1 MGSPRDG
8 RLRFLPEDVSAPLS
22 NGETI
27 LAHAVRAGVPILS
40 PCGGEGRCRKCRVAV
55 SGTSRGGDDPGI
67 LSAEDRRAGIRLACR
82 CVPIGGE
89 VDVTVLPESRPA
101 RLSAYIEGRD
111 LAEDAPFLPFHLVP
125 EKGNPLGVALDIG
138 TSTLAGALIDLRDG
152 SVLARATEDNP
163 QMGCGEDLISRI
175 VFGEETAGGFPFLRR
190 LLLRGLDK
198 VIAALLHSCP
208 EPGKIVEVTAA
219 GNTVL
224 SHILFGV
231 SPSPVRCPPHRPA
244 LREYPVKTG
253 KELGVSNAPSARFR
267 IFPSIGGFVGGDIVA
282 GILASGMHRS
292 EAVSLLFDVGTN
304 GEVALGNREFR
315 IACSSSAGPAFE
327 GGEVACG
334 MRAYPGAIES
344 VRIDPAT
351 LAFECTVIGGGKPAG
366 VCGSGILDLCA
377 ELFRTGLVDRAGRFV
392 PRAGALFRESG
403 RGNAIVVV
411 EGCRSA
417 TGADIAFTAS
427 DLKSV
432 IRTKAALCAA
442 ADALLQAVGLSR
454 EDVERVYIAGGFGN
468 FIDLRSALTIGV
480 FPPFPLSKFVP
491 LGNASLAGAIGA
503 LRSRKRW
510 EEAAALAPSTAY
522 HDLSSDP
529 GFMELYQRAL
539 FLPHTDAESYRTNLL
554 PEPAK

>member
-1 MGSPRDG
+1 MADPPGG
-8 RLRFLPEDVSAPLS
+8 RLRFLPDDVFAPLS
-22 NGETI
+22 RGETI
-27 LAHAVRAGVPILS
+27 LAHAVRAGVDILS
-40 PCGGEGRCRKCRVAV
+40 PCGGEGRCGKCRVAV
-55 SGTSRGGDDPGI
+55 SGNVRGGDDPGLI
-67 LSAEDRRAGIRLACR
+67 SPEDRRSGIRLACC
-82 CVPIGGE
+82 CVPLAGE

-101 RLSAYIEGRD
+101 RLAAYIEGRD
-111 LAEDAPFLPFHLVP
+111 MAEDGPYIPFHVVP
-125 EKGNPLGVALDIG
+125 EKGNPLGVALDVG

-152 SVLARATEDNP
+152 SVLARATGDNP
-163 QMGCGEDLISRI
+163 QMACGEDLISRI
-175 VFGEETAGGFPFLRR
+175 VYGEENPGGFPFLRR

-198 VIAALLHSCP
+198 VIADLLASSP
-208 EPGKIVEVTAA
+208 EPGKIVEATAA

-224 SHILFGV
+224 SHCLYGV
-231 SPSPVRCPPHRPA
+231 SPAPVRRPPHRPV
-244 LREYPVKTG
+244 LKEYPVKTG

-304 GEVALGNREFR
+304 GEVVLGNREFR

-344 VRIDPAT
+344 VRIDPES
-351 LAFECTVIGGGKPAG
+351 LAAKYTVIGGGMPAG
-366 VCGSGILDLCA
+366 ICGSGILDLCA

-392 PRAGALFRESG
+392 PRAGAPFRETD
-403 RGNAIVVV
+403 RGKAFIVVDA
-411 EGCRSA
+411 ERSS
-417 TGADIAFTAS
+417 TGADIAFTAP

-442 ADALLQAVGLSR
+442 ADSLLQAVGIHR
-454 EDVERVYIAGGFGN
+454 EEVERVYIAGGFGN

-480 FPPFPLSKFVP
+480 FPPFPLKKFVP

-510 EEAAALAPSTAY
+510 DEAAALAPSTAY

-539 FLPHTDAESYRTNLL
+539 FLPHTDAESYRATTS
-554 PEPAK
+554 PEIAR